1 MKTYTV
7 QQLLKIYGSD
17 VNRATILQAEKSGSI
32 PSPSRKQT
40 GSIQRR
46 IWESGDLPAIGERY
60 GFLKK
65 PSSPQCITVFT
76 TKGGVLKTTLA
87 LNLARL
93 SALHNIKTCIVGLD
107 LQGDITNAS
116 GFNQDVE
123 QIEDMDIAIARINR
137 STGIDSLFNQETSI
151 YDLVQPLDMP
161 TLCIIPETAGLAML
175 DKKLHSAYHREYW
188 LRDNVVEPLKK
199 HFDLIVIDCSPNWNL
214 LISNALVA
222 CDSLVSPIECRIN
235 QFRNLDVFQQ
245 LIAQFKFEMKLD
257 FKHLYIPTRFMS
269 TRKLSSEIRTWYLKN
284 IKNIAHSVIRE
295 ATQGE
300 EATASHLSV
309 PEYASSSILA
319 DEMREL
325 MREIWS
331 ECLDTIQDKPKNK
344 SVLSATQPQQLEASA

>member
-1 MKTYTV
+1 MKIYTV
-7 QQLLKIYGSD
+7 QQILKIYGSD
-17 VNRATILQAEKSGSI
+17 VSRTTILQAEKAGSI
-32 PSPSRKQT
+32 PIPSRKQT
-40 GSIQRR
+40 GTIQRR
-46 IWESGDLPAIGERY
+46 IWESADLPAIGERY

-65 PSSPQCITVFT
+65 PEQPQCITVFT

-107 LQGDITNAS
+107 LQGDITNAA

-123 QIEDMDIAIARINR
+123 QIEDMDIAIAKINR
-137 STGIDSLFNQETSI
+137 SIGIDSLFNKETSI
-151 YDLVQPLDMP
+151 YDLIQPLDMP
-161 TLCIIPETAGLAML
+161 TLSIIPETAGLAML

-188 LRDNVVEPLKK
+188 LKENVVKPLKK
-199 HFDLIVIDCSPNWNL
+199 RFDLIVIDCSPNWNL

-222 CDSLVSPIECRIN
+222 CDSLISPIECRIN
-235 QFRNLDVFQQ
+235 QFRNLEVFQQ
-245 LIAQFKFEMKLD
+245 LIEQFKAEMKLD
-257 FKHLYIPTRFMS
+257 FKHIYIPTRFMS

-284 IKNIAHSVIRE
+284 IKNITHSVIRE

-300 EATASHLSV
+300 EATASYLSV

-325 MREIWS
+325 MRELWNLCI
-331 ECLDTIQDKPKNK
+331 DTKQDKTTKKKNF
-344 SVLSATQPQQLEASA
+344 LQTPTH